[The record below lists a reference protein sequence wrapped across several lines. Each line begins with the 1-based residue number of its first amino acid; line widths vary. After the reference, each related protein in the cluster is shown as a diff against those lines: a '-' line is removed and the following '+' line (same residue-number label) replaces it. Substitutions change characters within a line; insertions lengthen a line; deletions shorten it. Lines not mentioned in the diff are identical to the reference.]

1 MVLSENI
8 EFPTMIPVGM
18 KPSTYSWDIYKK
30 TESMVHIG
38 LRVRGGIAISWQ
50 SPPKTGKTDRKCLS
64 LRNIQ
69 VLLKNRI
76 MFKRFSICYILFM
89 FYLTGI
95 SAQEDRWTGNAT
107 NLSKGNLRVNSSGRY
122 LEYTDGTPFLY
133 IGDTAWE
140 LISRLNDKETEQ
152 YLENRREKG
161 FTVIQTVILDELDD
175 MNVSSNGGPKLID
188 GNIDKPAPDY
198 FTHVDKVIS
207 LAAVKGLYIALLPT
221 WGDKVDKQW
230 GKGPEIFTPE
240 NAYKYGK
247 WLGER
252 YMNAP
257 NLIWVIGGDRSG
269 DGKNFAIWNA
279 LATGIKSVDKTI

>member
-1 MVLSENI
+1 
-8 EFPTMIPVGM
+8 MIPVGM

-221 WGDKVDKQW
+221 WGDK
-230 GKGPEIFTPE
+230 
-240 NAYKYGK
+240 
-247 WLGER
+247 
-252 YMNAP
+252 
-257 NLIWVIGGDRSG
+257 
-269 DGKNFAIWNA
+269 
-279 LATGIKSVDKTI
+279 

>member
-1 MVLSENI
+1 MVLSENM

-122 LEYTDGTPFLY
+122 L
-133 IGDTAWE
+133 
-140 LISRLNDKETEQ
+140 
-152 YLENRREKG
+152 
-161 FTVIQTVILDELDD
+161 
-175 MNVSSNGGPKLID
+175 
-188 GNIDKPAPDY
+188 
-198 FTHVDKVIS
+198 
-207 LAAVKGLYIALLPT
+207 
-221 WGDKVDKQW
+221 
-230 GKGPEIFTPE
+230 
-240 NAYKYGK
+240 
-247 WLGER
+247 
-252 YMNAP
+252 
-257 NLIWVIGGDRSG
+257 
-269 DGKNFAIWNA
+269 
-279 LATGIKSVDKTI
+279 